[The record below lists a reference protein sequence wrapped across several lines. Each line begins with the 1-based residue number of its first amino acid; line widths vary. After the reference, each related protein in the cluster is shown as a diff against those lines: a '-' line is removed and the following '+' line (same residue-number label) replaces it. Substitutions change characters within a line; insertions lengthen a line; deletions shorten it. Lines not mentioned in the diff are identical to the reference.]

1 MHEEEPMPATEHH
14 PSLAA
19 ALPAQVSGVVSWTR
33 DDDTHR
39 EVRELANQIA
49 RDHGVPL
56 TLYALEA
63 YTPLADPLPNATWS
77 AEGAQTEFGDPL
89 SVDDL
94 ERLGREQLAGQV
106 LAASRSGV
114 ETGAWIPDKGGV
126 EAMVAYALAHDANVV
141 LLPSAIQEAGLL
153 QRLGGVSLGAAAE
166 ADSETSV
173 HMLLVAADGTVIRAD
188 QAGAEAR
195 S

>member
-1 MHEEEPMPATEHH
+1 MPAMERHA
-14 PSLAA
+14 SLAA

-39 EVRELANQIA
+39 EVRELANEIA
-49 RDHGVPL
+49 RDHRVPL
-56 TLYALEA
+56 TLYALDA
-63 YTPLADPLPNATWS
+63 YTPLADPLPNDTWS
-77 AEGAQTEFGDPL
+77 AEGAQSEFGDPL

-114 ETGAWIPDKGGV
+114 EAGAWIPAKGGV
-126 EAMVAYALAHDANVV
+126 ETMVAYALDHGANVV
-141 LLPSAIQEAGLL
+141 LLPSSIQDAGPL
-153 QRLGGVSLGAAAE
+153 QRLQGVSLGAAAE
-166 ADSETSV
+166 ADTETPV
-173 HMLLVAADGTVIRAD
+173 HLLLVAVDGTVTRAD
-188 QAGAEAR
+188 RARAEAR